1 MSEATDSR
9 PAPAQGAT
17 AGALLKQARQARG
30 LHIAALAVAIKVAQR
45 KLELLEAD
53 RYDELPDATFTR
65 ALAQTVCRTL
75 KIDPAPVLALLPQ
88 AGGYRL
94 EQLGEG
100 LNAPYRERPG
110 RTEPSDWSALASPT
124 VWGPALVLLAA
135 AMVYLFPSGW
145 IKPSPGGPR
154 AASAPVVLAP
164 AASAAVVSL
173 VVDSPAAS
181 PPASPP
187 AGGEALFPPPETA
200 ASAAGQTTPFAQV
213 GGILQVH
220 ATAESWLEVLDGR
233 GQTLMSR
240 LVQPGEAVGLD
251 GVTPLKVRIGNAA
264 VTQLVFRGK
273 EMSLSSFT
281 RDNIARLELK

>member
-9 PAPAQGAT
+9 PAPAQGVT

-53 RYDELPDATFTR
+53 RYNELPDATFTR
-65 ALAQTVCRTL
+65 ALALTVCRTL

-110 RTEPSDWSALASPT
+110 RTEPSDWSALASPA

-154 AASAPVVLAP
+154 AAPAPVVLAP
-164 AASAAVVSL
+164 AASVAVKAS
-173 VVDSPAAS
+173 VVGSPA
-181 PPASPP
+181 ASPP

-200 ASAAGQTTPFAQV
+200 ASAAGQSTPFAQV

>member
-1 MSEATDSR
+1 MNEALDSH
-9 PAPAQGAT
+9 PASIPGAT
-17 AGALLKQARQARG
+17 AGALLRQARQARG

-45 KLELLEAD
+45 KLELLETD

-75 KIDPAPVLALLPQ
+75 KIDPAPVLALLPH
-88 AGGYRL
+88 ATGYRL

-110 RTEPSDWSALASPT
+110 RAEPSDWSTLASPA

-145 IKPSPGGPR
+145 MKPSSGGSR
-154 AASAPVVLAP
+154 AASAPVLVAP
-164 AASAAVVSL
+164 AASAPVMAAVIN
-173 VVDSPAAS
+173 
-181 PPASPP
+181 PPPTSPP
-187 AGGEALFPPPETA
+187 AGGDALFPPPEAA
-200 ASAAGQTTPFAQV
+200 ASAAAQTTPFAQV

-233 GQTLMSR
+233 GQTLVSR

-273 EMSLSSFT
+273 EMPLSSFT